1 LEIHNENDS
10 SIKEYLSDIFLYEQ
24 FLSFATLEA
33 VACSKIYLYDGD
45 LYQELENEKKNIPP
59 SGIDIYI
66 QLSNENDA
74 THTEKYNFLFDYNT
88 IKHQYS
94 QIIQK
99 WSAEKEDIAPI
110 RTHLVESIK
119 HKNIFSS
126 IDFLIVV
133 QALEGFCTRFRKE
146 DSLSNMLQDIIEE
159 FSCIDK
165 IKNDDIIINEV
176 VNSRHYYYH
185 FMERSKKKHILNGR
199 ELYNLT
205 HKLRKLLIC
214 CVLHFIGFNYP
225 QINEILNKSN
235 SYLL

>member
-1 LEIHNENDS
+1 MEIHNENDS

-33 VACSKIYLYDGD
+33 VACSKIYLYDRD
-45 LYQELENEKKNIPP
+45 LYQELENGKKIYHPVEL
-59 SGIDIYI
+59 IYI
-66 QLSNENDA
+66 QLGNENDA
-74 THTEKYNFLFDYNT
+74 THTEKYNFLFDYHT
-88 IKHQYS
+88 IEHQYS

-99 WSAEKEDIAPI
+99 WFTEKEDIAPI

-176 VNSRHYYYH
+176 VNSRHYYSH
-185 FMERSKKKHILNGR
+185 FMERSKKKHILDGQ
-199 ELYNLT
+199 ELYDLT

-235 SYLL
+235 SRLL